1 MCTYTCRNEA
11 RDGITDGA
19 AASAVLRLIVAR
31 RFAGI
36 SETGGATSAP
46 PSETFTETGPAI
58 PPPAVPEVP
67 VDEEPPPQA
76 AKAAAINRVN
86 SRHTLL
92 RNVPAGVFMFPSSSM
107 MSFDM
112 FVRLS

>member
-1 MCTYTCRNEA
+1 
-11 RDGITDGA
+11 
-19 AASAVLRLIVAR
+19 
-31 RFAGI
+31 
-36 SETGGATSAP
+36 
-46 PSETFTETGPAI
+46 
-58 PPPAVPEVP
+58 
-67 VDEEPPPQA
+67 
-76 AKAAAINRVN
+76 VN